1 MGRGFNKKQDRDS
14 SRHWKFSK
22 ARLILSLMPRPRKP
36 GKNSRKLKAPTAP
49 VRNAGPAL
57 EATAR
62 SGRSI
67 ARDLAMGL
75 VVCFLFFAAIEAVL
89 RIAGVPAHD
98 PGDDPFVGFSG
109 TQPLF
114 VVENGIA
121 STAPA
126 KLRFFNQASFP
137 VKKGPGTIRIFS
149 LGGSTTYGHPFDGR
163 TSFPRWLEDL
173 LKASS
178 PDKNFEVINAG
189 GVSYASYR
197 IVPLVREALQY
208 SPDLIVISDAHNEFL
223 ERRTYSGL
231 LDQGR
236 GLLTVRSALE
246 QLNTYQA
253 LKKIVEPLL
262 PGPRHRSGTASS
274 PQTDAEAA
282 QRSTAAALQDRQT
295 GKPILQ
301 EEVTAILDRSAGL
314 DLYHRDEEFS
324 KGVVQHFAH
333 NLRAMI
339 TLCRNAGVPVI
350 LVEPVSNLKDFS
362 PFKSEHGPELTASE
376 KANYRVGL
384 DRAIKLSN
392 EKRYG
397 ESLDLIQAAIAKDPL
412 YAEAYYYKGRTLL
425 GLGRNAEAR
434 ENFIKAR
441 DLDVCPLR
449 AISDI
454 EDQFEKVAR
463 EGKATLVPLRQML
476 ERKLTET
483 GDKAGIPGNESLLD
497 HVHLTIGLH
506 QWLAELIL
514 AKITEHGLVQ
524 PSRKLTAEDRRA
536 LYEKGMGSFDSK
548 FLVSKDMN
556 LAKTL
561 KWAGKKEE
569 ARAALERAAGA
580 MDDNPEVHK
589 ILGSYL
595 LDDGVYDKA
604 IAEYR
609 RAVELS
615 GNDPEMVFALAT
627 ACFRA
632 GLKAE
637 AAATYRK
644 LVDENDNVPEAN
656 GNLAGIYLG
665 EGKVEEALKVLKAGM
680 KKNPDWPSLLGYYGL
695 ALAMSGQISDAI
707 PWTLKAIQAE
717 PGDPNHYYNLAGMYA
732 LSGNPSDSLRYLDLA
747 VQKGYGNPDK
757 MARDEVFQS
766 VRDLPG
772 FKKILQRLR

>member
-1 MGRGFNKKQDRDS
+1 MGRVFNKKRDRDS
-14 SRHWKFSK
+14 PHWKFSK

-36 GKNSRKLKAPTAP
+36 GKNNRKSKSPNAP

-62 SGRSI
+62 SGRSL
-67 ARDLAMGL
+67 ARDLVMGL
-75 VVCFLFFAAIEAVL
+75 VVCILFFAAIEAVL
-89 RIAGVPAHD
+89 RIARVPARD

-114 VVENGIA
+114 VVDNGIA

-126 KLRFFNQASFP
+126 KQRFFNQASFP
-137 VKKGPGTIRIFS
+137 VKKGPDTIRIFC

-208 SPDLIVISDAHNEFL
+208 GPDLIVISDAHNEFL

-253 LKKIVEPLL
+253 LKRIVEPLL
-262 PGPRHRSGTASS
+262 PGPRHRSGTASP
-274 PQTDAEAA
+274 PQADTRPG
-282 QRSTAAALQDRQT
+282 QKSTAAALQDRQT

-301 EEVTAILDRSAGL
+301 QEVTAILDRSAGL
-314 DLYHRDEEFS
+314 DLYHRDAEFS
-324 KGVVQHFAH
+324 RGVVQHFAH

-350 LVEPVSNLKDFS
+350 LVEPVSNVKDFS
-362 PFKSEHGPELTASE
+362 PFKSEHGTELTVSE
-376 KANYRVGL
+376 KANYRAGL
-384 DRAIKLSN
+384 DRAIAVLN
-392 EKRYG
+392 EKRYA
-397 ESLDLIQAAIAKDPL
+397 ESLDLIQAAVAKDPL
-412 YAEAYYYKGRTLL
+412 YAEAYYYKGKALL
-425 GLGRNAEAR
+425 GLGRNTEAR

-449 AISDI
+449 AISEI
-454 EDQFEKVAR
+454 EDQFDKVAL
-463 EGKATLVPLRQML
+463 EEKATLVPLRKRL
-476 ERKLTET
+476 ERSLSET
-483 GDKAGIPGNESLLD
+483 GDKTGIPGNESLLD

-506 QWLAELIL
+506 QWLAELIFE
-514 AKITEHGLVQ
+514 KMTELRLVQ
-524 PSRKLTAEDRRA
+524 PSRKLTAEDRQA
-536 LYEKGMGSFDSK
+536 LYEKAMGSFDSK
-548 FLVSKDMN
+548 FLVAKDMN

-595 LDDGVYDKA
+595 LDDGVYDRA
-604 IAEYR
+604 LQEYR

-707 PWTLKAIQAE
+707 PWTLRAIQAE

-732 LSGNPSDSLRYLDLA
+732 LSGNAAESLRYLDLA
-747 VQKGYGNPDK
+747 VQKGYGNPEK

>member
-14 SRHWKFSK
+14 SPHWKFSRG
-22 ARLILSLMPRPRKP
+22 RLIVSLMPRLRKP
-36 GKNSRKLKAPTAP
+36 GKNNRKLKTPKAP
-49 VRNAGPAL
+49 VGNAGPPL
-57 EATAR
+57 EAPAR
-62 SGRSI
+62 TGRSLV
-67 ARDLAMGL
+67 RDLVMGL

-89 RIAGVPAHD
+89 RIAGVPVRD

-114 VVENGIA
+114 VVDNGIA
-121 STAPA
+121 STAPS

-137 VKKGPGTIRIFS
+137 VKKDPDTIRIFC

-197 IVPLVREALQY
+197 IVPLVREVLQY
-208 SPDLIVISDAHNEFL
+208 SPDLIVIADAHNEFL

-246 QLNTYQA
+246 KLNTYQA
-253 LKKIVEPLL
+253 LKRIVEPVL
-262 PGPRHRSGTASS
+262 PGAGHRPGTASP
-274 PQTDAEAA
+274 PQTDAQAA
-282 QRSTAAALQDRQT
+282 QRPTAALQDRQT
-295 GKPILQ
+295 GKPMLQ
-301 EEVTAILDRSAGL
+301 QEVTAILDRSAGL

-324 KGVVQHFAH
+324 KGVVQHFAY

-376 KANYRVGL
+376 KADYRAGL
-384 DRAIKLSN
+384 DRGIELSN
-392 EKRYG
+392 ENRYE

-412 YAEAYYYKGRTLL
+412 YAEAYYFKGRTLL
-425 GLGRNAEAR
+425 GLARNAEAR

-463 EGKATLVPLRQML
+463 EEKATLVPFRQML
-476 ERKLTET
+476 ERRLSET
-483 GDKAGIPGNESLLD
+483 GDKTGIPGNESLLD

-506 QWLAELIL
+506 QWLAELISD
-514 AKITEHGLVQ
+514 KMTELNLVH

-536 LYEKGMGSFDSK
+536 LYEKVMGSFDSK
-548 FLVSKDMN
+548 FLVAKDMN

-595 LDDGVYDKA
+595 LDDGAYDKA
-604 IAEYR
+604 ISEYR

-627 ACFRA
+627 ACLRA
-632 GLKAE
+632 GFKDE
-637 AAATYRK
+637 AVTTYRK
-644 LVDENDNVPEAN
+644 LVDGNDNVPEAH

-680 KKNPDWPSLLGYYGL
+680 KKNPDSASLLGYYGL
-695 ALAMSGQISDAI
+695 ALAMSGQISEAI
-707 PWTLKAIQAE
+707 PWTLRAIQAE

-732 LSGNPSDSLRYLDLA
+732 LSGNASDSLRYLDLA

-772 FKKILQRLR
+772 FKKILNRLR

>member
-14 SRHWKFSK
+14 SPHWKFS
-22 ARLILSLMPRPRKP
+22 RGQLIVSLMPRLRKP
-36 GKNSRKLKAPTAP
+36 GKNNRKLKTPKAP
-49 VRNAGPAL
+49 VGNAGPPL
-57 EATAR
+57 EAPAR
-62 SGRSI
+62 TGRSPV
-67 ARDLAMGL
+67 RDLVMGL
-75 VVCFLFFAAIEAVL
+75 VVCFLFFAVIEAVF
-89 RIAGVPAHD
+89 RIAGVPVRD

-114 VVENGIA
+114 VLDNGIA
-121 STAPA
+121 STAPS

-137 VKKGPGTIRIFS
+137 VKKDPDTIRIFC

-197 IVPLVREALQY
+197 IVPLVREVLQY

-236 GLLTVRSALE
+236 GMLTARSALE
-246 QLNTYQA
+246 KLNTYQA
-253 LKKIVEPLL
+253 LKRIVEPVL
-262 PGPRHRSGTASS
+262 PGAGHRPGTASP
-274 PQTDAEAA
+274 PQTDAQAA
-282 QRSTAAALQDRQT
+282 HRSTAALQDRQT
-295 GKPILQ
+295 GKPMLQ
-301 EEVTAILDRSAGL
+301 QEVTAILDRSAGL

-324 KGVVQHFAH
+324 KGVVQHFAY

-376 KANYRVGL
+376 KADYRAGL
-384 DRAIKLSN
+384 DRGIELSTEN
-392 EKRYG
+392 RYE

-412 YAEAYYYKGRTLL
+412 YAEAYYFKGRTLL
-425 GLGRNAEAR
+425 GLARNAEAR
-434 ENFIKAR
+434 DNFIKAR

-463 EGKATLVPLRQML
+463 EEKATLVPFRQML
-476 ERKLTET
+476 ERRLSET
-483 GDKAGIPGNESLLD
+483 GDKTGIPGNESLLD

-506 QWLAELIL
+506 QWLAELISD
-514 AKITEHGLVQ
+514 KMTELNLVH

-536 LYEKGMGSFDSK
+536 LYEKVMGSFDSK
-548 FLVSKDMN
+548 FLVAKDMN

-569 ARAALERAAGA
+569 ARVALERAAGG

-595 LDDGVYDKA
+595 LDDGAYDKA

-627 ACFRA
+627 ACLRA
-632 GLKAE
+632 GFKDE
-637 AAATYRK
+637 AVTTYRK
-644 LVDENDNVPEAN
+644 LVDGNDNLPEAH

-707 PWTLKAIQAE
+707 PWTLRAIQAE

-732 LSGNPSDSLRYLDLA
+732 LSGNASDSLRYLDLA
-747 VQKGYGNPDK
+747 VQKGYGNPEK

-772 FKKILQRLR
+772 FKKILNRLR